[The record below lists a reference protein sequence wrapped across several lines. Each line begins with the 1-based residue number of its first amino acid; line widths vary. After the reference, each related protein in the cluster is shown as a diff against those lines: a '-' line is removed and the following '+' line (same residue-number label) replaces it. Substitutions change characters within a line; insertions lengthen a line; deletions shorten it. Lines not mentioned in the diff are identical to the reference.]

1 MTNITPDIRR
11 ASGIGLRSPTG
22 IWTYRNGGR
31 HRVGELWWVT
41 LRNVIELAEEG
52 SCPTGSTFDEYLF
65 LDV

>member
-11 ASGIGLRSPTG
+11 AIGIGLRSPTG
-22 IWTYRNGGR
+22 IWTCRNVGR

-52 SCPTGSTFDEYLF
+52 
-65 LDV
+65 